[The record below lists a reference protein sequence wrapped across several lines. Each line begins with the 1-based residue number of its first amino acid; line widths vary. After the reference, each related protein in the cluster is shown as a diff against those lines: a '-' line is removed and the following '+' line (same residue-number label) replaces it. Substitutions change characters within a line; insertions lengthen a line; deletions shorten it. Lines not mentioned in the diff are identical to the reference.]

1 MVNDTISD
9 MITRLRNANIVKI
22 QAVNIPSTK
31 MTRSV
36 AQILYSEGFIE
47 SFDQTTDPTQLVLRL
62 KYKGKKRIPYITTL
76 KRISKPGMRVYIN
89 HHDIPKILGGIGIA
103 VLSTSEGIMS
113 DRTARQKGLGGEIL
127 CYIW

>member
-1 MVNDTISD
+1 MVNDTVSD

-22 QAVNIPSTK
+22 QTVNIPSTK
-31 MTRSV
+31 MTRSL
-36 AQILYSEGFIE
+36 AQILQSEGFIE
-47 SFDQTTDPTQLVLRL
+47 SVDQTDPNQLALRL

-89 HHDIPKILGGIGIA
+89 HTDIPKILGGIGIA
-103 VLSTSEGIMS
+103 VLSTSQGIMS
-113 DRTARQKGLGGEIL
+113 DRTARQKGLGGEVL